1 MMNKSEVKFLQLA
14 EQIAISSKHPS
25 FKIGAVVAEKAILI
39 ASSANEIKS
48 HPLQKRMNLYRFPAD
63 DTCKHFLHAEISA
76 LLKAKRLRKNLNNA
90 ILFVVRRD
98 GNGRFATAKPCPA
111 CSKVISMLG
120 IKTII
125 YSTYHGF
132 VKENLK

>member
-1 MMNKSEVKFLQLA
+1 MNKLEIKFLHIA
-14 EQIAISSKHPS
+14 EQIAVSSKHPS
-25 FKIGAVVAEKAILI
+25 FKIGAVVAEKAVVI

-48 HPLQKRMNLYRFPAD
+48 HPLQKRLNIYRFPAD

-76 LLKAKRLRKNLNNA
+76 LLKARRLRKNLQNA

-98 GNGRFATAKPCPA
+98 GQGRFATAKPCPA

-125 YSTYHGF
+125 YSTYNGF
-132 VKENLK
+132 VKEILK